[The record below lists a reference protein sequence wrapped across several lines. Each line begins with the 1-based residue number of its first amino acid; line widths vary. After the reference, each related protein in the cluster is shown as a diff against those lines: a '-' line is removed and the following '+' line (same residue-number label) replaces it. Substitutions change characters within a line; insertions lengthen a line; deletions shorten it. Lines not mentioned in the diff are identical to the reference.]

1 MQMVCQTFSKDLF
14 CFGMRNYFEKFL
26 FSLLQ
31 KIRSVDI
38 IHREEE
44 NKKKK
49 KEKKM
54 YDLQKAVAEKARAM
68 KALEYA
74 QNELDICEAQL
85 ESVLKEVKKNWIVA
99 ERKWAS
105 SVLSLV
111 EARKADSA
119 EALVR
124 RVGIP
129 RVTSQS
135 VKDWQ
140 QQVIETRNDVAREH
154 NAYLLA
160 CECAGFVREGKINE
174 GTGLA
179 VLS

>member
-1 MQMVCQTFSKDLF
+1 
-14 CFGMRNYFEKFL
+14 
-26 FSLLQ
+26 
-31 KIRSVDI
+31 
-38 IHREEE
+38 
-44 NKKKK
+44 
-49 KEKKM
+49 M
-54 YDLQKAVAEKARAM
+54 YDLQKAVSQKDRAT

-74 QNELDICEAQL
+74 QNEFEICEAQL
-85 ESVLKEVKKNWIVA
+85 ESVLKDMRKNWIAA
-99 ERKWAS
+99 EKKWAS
-105 SVLSLV
+105 SVLNLV

-124 RVGIP
+124 SVGIP
-129 RVTSQS
+129 IVTSQS

-160 CECAGFVREGKINE
+160 CECAGVVREGKINE

-179 VLS
+179 LLS

>member
-1 MQMVCQTFSKDLF
+1 MQRV
-14 CFGMRNYFEKFL
+14 R
-26 FSLLQ
+26 
-31 KIRSVDI
+31 IVDI

-44 NKKKK
+44 KKKKK

-74 QNELDICEAQL
+74 QNEFDICEAQL
-85 ESVLKEVKKNWIVA
+85 ESTLKEVKKNWIAA
-99 ERKWAS
+99 EKKWAS
-105 SVLSLV
+105 SVLNLV

-124 RVGIP
+124 SVGIP
-129 RVTSQS
+129 IVTSQS

-160 CECAGFVREGKINE
+160 CECAGVVREGKINE

-179 VLS
+179 LLS

>member
-1 MQMVCQTFSKDLF
+1 
-14 CFGMRNYFEKFL
+14 
-26 FSLLQ
+26 
-31 KIRSVDI
+31 
-38 IHREEE
+38 
-44 NKKKK
+44 
-49 KEKKM
+49 M
-54 YDLQKAVAEKARAM
+54 YDLQKAVREKDRAM

-74 QNELDICEAQL
+74 QNEFEICEAQL
-85 ESVLKEVKKNWIVA
+85 ESVLKDMKKNWIAA
-99 ERKWAS
+99 EKKWAS

-111 EARKADSA
+111 EARKADNA
-119 EALVR
+119 AALVR
-124 RVGIP
+124 SVG
-129 RVTSQS
+129 TSQMCYERRC

-160 CECAGFVREGKINE
+160 CECAGVVREGKINE

>member
-1 MQMVCQTFSKDLF
+1 VPNFLKRIILF
-14 CFGMRNYFEKFL
+14 WHEKLFREIS

-85 ESVLKEVKKNWIVA
+85 ESVLKEVKKNWIEA

-111 EARKADSA
+111 EARKTDSA

-124 RVGIP
+124 SVGIP
-129 RVTSQS
+129 RVMSQS

-140 QQVIETRNDVAREH
+140 QEVIETRNNVAREH
-154 NAYLLA
+154 NAYLMA

>member
-1 MQMVCQTFSKDLF
+1 MPNFLKRIIFIWHEKLF
-14 CFGMRNYFEKFL
+14 PEFL
-26 FSLLQ
+26 FFLLQ
-31 KIRSVDI
+31 KRKRVDI

-74 QNELDICEAQL
+74 QNEFDICEAQL
-85 ESVLKEVKKNWIVA
+85 ESTLKEVKKNWIVA

-129 RVTSQS
+129 RVISQS

>member
-44 NKKKK
+44 NKKK
-49 KEKKM
+49 EKKM

-74 QNELDICEAQL
+74 QNEFDICEAQL
-85 ESVLKEVKKNWIVA
+85 ESTLKEVKKNWIAA

-160 CECAGFVREGKINE
+160 CECAGVVREGKINE

>member
-1 MQMVCQTFSKDLF
+1 
-14 CFGMRNYFEKFL
+14 MRNYFEKFL

-44 NKKKK
+44 KKKKKKK

-74 QNELDICEAQL
+74 QNEFDICEAQL
-85 ESVLKEVKKNWIVA
+85 ESTLKEVKKNWIVA